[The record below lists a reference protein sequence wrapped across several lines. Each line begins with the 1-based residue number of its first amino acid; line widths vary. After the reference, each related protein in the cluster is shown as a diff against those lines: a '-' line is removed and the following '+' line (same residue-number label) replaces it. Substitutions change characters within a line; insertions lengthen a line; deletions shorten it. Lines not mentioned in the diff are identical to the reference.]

1 MKEQNKNKNA
11 LKTLKRL
18 LKYVTENYKLQFI
31 IVCISIV
38 ISALVGVLGI
48 QFLKYLIDD
57 FITPLIGN
65 NNPNYS
71 SLTNAV
77 IAMGGDYEGEHEQK
91 LLCR

>member
-1 MKEQNKNKNA
+1 MKKQTKNKEA

-18 LKYVTENYKLQFI
+18 LLYVTKGYKVQFI
-31 IVCISIV
+31 VVCISIV

-65 NNPNYS
+65 NTSNYS

-77 IAMGGDYEGEHEQK
+77 LMT
-91 LLCR
+91 L